1 MRLSIILRNES
12 SLALSKETPGS
23 VVRTAARLR
32 RRCLWQ
38 DPRYL
43 LYIHRH
49 MGQLERSLK
58 RIGPQNQHLDEF
70 NDILEAVSL
79 TSNEGKVKN
88 DLLESGHEI
97 WDRMMHRSRSSV
109 EKTKQYNTRDMG
121 RLQAK
126 VPTLQKYVDQTES
139 LTKSLVL
146 FAQEGLAEEPNWNN
160 FDRFW
165 SSVAWTP
172 LALILAPELLDR
184 VFQQQGP
191 EAAYNLLI
199 RLGHD
204 KFFAGNDASVTDK
217 KSVYFISHR
226 YEMAV
231 TGAVNAFIYNIT
243 HSSHLDPNTK
253 TCIHYNLIYD
263 VFDKLNRNISLIT
276 LLPKAISRI
285 TETLPRKA
293 YADFYAIFLVRK
305 VNLRNS
311 QFRAFLDRMLLTG
324 TDAEKALVMNAD
336 RLLEINNGSNGKHP
350 KPLLALKTY
359 KTILAHLGR
368 FPTSYNRKLAT
379 FIIDNLLVQFYNEN
393 KVAVLEM
400 TLRYSADTGAME
412 DAARIYQFILQ
423 AQIQPTMD
431 VYTSMF
437 RGFRI
442 FAHMWGPQRGFD
454 ILKLI
459 HDQNISFPPYF
470 CTEILR
476 FVEQQYHG
484 LIVYNFYLAY
494 FEDTHLE
501 ELGLASY
508 FRGLYSEDI
517 EVPAYEPSIAP
528 AHQAEAARHP
538 INPIAL
544 SILYAGALN
553 SMTNAHHVAE
563 LYNRFKAFLLA
574 HVPTDQPHHQRAQ
587 YYFVFD
593 GFVQTLCFKFGT
605 PEAVSMAHGIVE
617 ELPQLVPRTD
627 AAVSADAAAADS
639 TNDVAPGAARAPYR
653 YTGRPLRAFEHLLAY
668 HVRQGQLDRAVDTL
682 NAAIAYTPR
691 AGHLALVRPIIKALV
706 RAGDLELATRWFDY
720 SKSALGVVFQ
730 PEQQDEPPSGDLDA
744 DAASSGSNDFVRAI
758 EAYRAEQQQQATVT
772 TETS

>member
-1 MRLSIILRNES
+1 MRFSIILRNES
-12 SLALSKETPGS
+12 SLALSKETPAA
-23 VVRTAARLR
+23 VVRSAARLR

-58 RIGPQNQHLDEF
+58 RIGPQNQHLPEL

-79 TSNEGKVKN
+79 APKEGKVKN

-97 WDRMMHRSRSSV
+97 WDKMMYRSRSSV
-109 EKTKQYNTRDMG
+109 EKTKQYNTRDMN
-121 RLQAK
+121 RLEAK
-126 VPTLQKYVDQTES
+126 VSTLRKYVDHTEA
-139 LTKSLVL
+139 LTKALVS
-146 FAQEGLAEEPNWNN
+146 FAQEGLTEEPNWAS

-184 VFQQQGP
+184 VFQQHGP
-191 EAAYNLLI
+191 EAAYQLLI

-204 KFFAGNDASVTDK
+204 KFFASNDASVTDK

-243 HSSHLDPNTK
+243 RDKHIDPNTQ
-253 TCIHYNLIYD
+253 TCIHYNLIYE

-293 YADFYAIFLVRK
+293 YADFYAIFLVRN

-324 TDAEKALVMNAD
+324 TDAEKVLVMNAD
-336 RLLEINNGSNGKHP
+336 RLLEVNTGGNNKQP
-350 KPLLALKTY
+350 VLALKTY
-359 KTILAHLGR
+359 KTILSHLGR

-423 AQIQPTMD
+423 AQIPPTMD
-431 VYTSMF
+431 AYTSMF

-442 FAHMWGPQRGFD
+442 FAHTWGPQRGFD

-501 ELGLASY
+501 ELGLAAY

-528 AHQAEAARHP
+528 DHHAEVARHP
-538 INPIAL
+538 MNPVAL

-563 LYNRFKAFLLA
+563 LYNRFKAFLLS
-574 HVPTDQPHHQRAQ
+574 HVPATPQRAQ

-617 ELPQLVPRTD
+617 ELPQLVPHTS
-627 AAVSADAAAADS
+627 AAAGAAADGT
-639 TNDVAPGAARAPYR
+639 TNGAPGAARTPYR
-653 YTGRPLRAFEHLLAY
+653 YTGRPLRAFEHLLTY
-668 HVRQGQLDRAVDTL
+668 HVRQGQLDRAVNIL
-682 NAAIAYTPR
+682 NAAIAYTPH
-691 AGHLALVRPIIKALV
+691 AGHLSLVRPIIRALV
-706 RAGDLELATRWFDY
+706 RAGDLELAARWFDY

-730 PEQQDEPPSGDLDA
+730 PEQQDEPTSDDHDA
-744 DAASSGSNDFVRAI
+744 NSNSSGNIDVVRVI
-758 EAYRAEQQQQATVT
+758 EDYRAAQQQQST
-772 TETS
+772 TITAETS